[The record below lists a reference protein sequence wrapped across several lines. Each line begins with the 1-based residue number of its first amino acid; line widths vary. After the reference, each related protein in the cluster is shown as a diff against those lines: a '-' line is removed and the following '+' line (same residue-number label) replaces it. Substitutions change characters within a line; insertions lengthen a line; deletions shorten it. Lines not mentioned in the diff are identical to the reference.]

1 MVGRDE
7 IWLYC
12 VTILLLIASTGTVC
26 IVIYQQLFVSI
37 ISFNFYNNFGRD
49 TILQI
54 TGTLSLKNLH
64 EAT

>member
-7 IWLYC
+7 IWLS
-12 VTILLLIASTGTVC
+12 VLLLIASTGTVC

-37 ISFNFYNNFGRD
+37 ISFNFYSNFGRD
-49 TILQI
+49 TVLQI
-54 TGTLSLKNLH
+54 TGALSLKDLH

>member
-37 ISFNFYNNFGRD
+37 ISFNFYSNFGRD